1 MIIYGEYN
9 SKRLGVPSPYVEGFV
24 SFTRLG
30 IQDWVNFLVDSGA
43 DGVALNI
50 YDVRRMGIPQN
61 LLRQAGRLRES
72 VGIGGTQRYYS
83 VAGTLAF
90 EIAPDSYIRCYL
102 DINIAGDD
110 ANAPVGIPSLL
121 GRDFLNL
128 CDVRLNYSTGLVA
141 LEPVN
146 VNEYGE
152 IPLL

>member
-1 MIIYGEYN
+1 MVIYGKYN
-9 SKRLGVPSPYVEGFV
+9 SERPGAPSPYVRAFV
-24 SFTRLG
+24 SFTHLS
-30 IQDWVNFLVDSGA
+30 IQDRVNFLIDSGA
-43 DGVALNI
+43 NGVAINI
-50 YDVRRMGIPQN
+50 DDARTMGIPQD
-61 LLRQAGRLRES
+61 LLRQVGRLRES
-72 VGIGGTQRYYS
+72 VGIGGTQRFYS
-83 VAGTLAF
+83 VAGTLSF
-90 EIAPDSYIRCYL
+90 EIGPHSYIRCRL

-110 ANAPVGIPSLL
+110 PVAPEGIPSLL

>member
-1 MIIYGEYN
+1 M
-9 SKRLGVPSPYVEGFV
+9 

-30 IQDWVNFLVDSGA
+30 IQGRVNFLIDSGA
-43 DGVALNI
+43 NGVALNI
-50 YDVRRMGIPQN
+50 GDARTMGIPQD
-61 LLRQAGRLRES
+61 LLPQAGRLRES

-83 VAGTLAF
+83 VAGTLSF
-90 EIAPDSYIRCYL
+90 QIGLHSYIRCHL
-102 DINIAGDD
+102 DINIAEDD
-110 ANAPVGIPSLL
+110 SLAPEGIPSLL

-152 IPLL
+152 ILLL